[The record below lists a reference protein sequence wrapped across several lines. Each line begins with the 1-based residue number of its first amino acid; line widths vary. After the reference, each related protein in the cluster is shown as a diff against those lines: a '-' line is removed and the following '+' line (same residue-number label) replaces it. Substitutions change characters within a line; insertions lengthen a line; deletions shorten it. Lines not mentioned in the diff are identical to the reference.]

1 MRYSHIV
8 LQSGVSTKHKVI
20 TDVSRFV
27 LSRSLFRFLTLSLSL
42 SGIYGIEHSLSL
54 SLSLARSLSSFSR
67 SFSSPVITQASG
79 AAISVIGEDEGPA
92 ADGGGYRRGDGGER
106 WQ

>member
-27 LSRSLFRFLTLSLSL
+27 LSRSLFRFLSLSLSL

-54 SLSLARSLSSFSR
+54 SLSLSLSSFSH

-79 AAISVIGEDEGPA
+79 ASMSVIGEDEGPA